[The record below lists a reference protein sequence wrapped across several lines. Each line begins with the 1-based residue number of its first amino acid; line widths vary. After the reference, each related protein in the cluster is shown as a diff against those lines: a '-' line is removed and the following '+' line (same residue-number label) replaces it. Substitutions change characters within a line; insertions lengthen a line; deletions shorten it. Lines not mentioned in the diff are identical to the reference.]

1 MRPPRAPTA
10 SSCWRGAG
18 APSPLDPRSR
28 GWLIRR
34 RLSLPIPG
42 RNRLLE
48 IEHISVRI
56 GELAEP
62 LAPFHLLGRHGKL
75 DAHLLHPLV
84 VRKDVVRE
92 ERDPGWTRFRLVHLA
107 DVHPG
112 PRTERAHLDPVT
124 RVVRRPLD
132 GWVRVRNAWSDV
144 RDVESE
150 DVPIPSPCADPRRRL
165 RSCRCRGLPYSPQG
179 AQRNPAL

>member
-1 MRPPRAPTA
+1 
-10 SSCWRGAG
+10 
-18 APSPLDPRSR
+18 
-28 GWLIRR
+28 
-34 RLSLPIPG
+34 
-42 RNRLLE
+42 
-48 IEHISVRI
+48 
-56 GELAEP
+56 
-62 LAPFHLLGRHGKL
+62 
-75 DAHLLHPLV
+75 
-84 VRKDVVRE
+84 

-150 DVPIPSPCADPRRRL
+150 DVPIPSNRLVPIRDEDCDRVDDAACQSHRRAFNAATI
-165 RSCRCRGLPYSPQG
+165 SGPSDTT
-179 AQRNPAL
+179 